1 MDLVLDSYKY
11 GWVVE
16 NGLLVG
22 GVVAGV
28 YAYYETR
35 SFWWLLG
42 GSLSVGVMSFDWFV
56 MGKVRSS
63 LGRLNAQ
70 DLEPRTEKKG
80 MENTHKRFSLLK
92 QWRNLF
98 DVKIALSVL
107 ALLVFYVAELKHSAH
122 VDMKLTMKK

>member
-28 YAYYETR
+28 YAYYETK

-42 GSLSVGVMSFDWFV
+42 GSLSAGVMVFDYFV
-56 MGKVRSS
+56 MGKVRNSLSS
-63 LGRLNAQ
+63 LNPQ
-70 DLEPRTEKKG
+70 DLRARTEKKE

-92 QWRNLF
+92 QWRNQF

-107 ALLVFYVAELKHSAH
+107 ALLVFYVA
-122 VDMKLTMKK
+122 